1 MKWKKRI
8 SLLLAAAA
16 LSAAASGCGAKEKD
30 LLLHLTFDEGAGT
43 TVTDSS
49 GHLPDGEVSYL
60 YTNALYMDSQ
70 DPQWRSTGVEG
81 GSLLFD
87 GSSTFISYDKSD
99 LAVEGSSLTVSVWA
113 APRTFEW
120 DDPSA
125 VENGTEL
132 LTGLVSQFSKNTRQG
147 FVLGY
152 ERHGRLTFQAG
163 TGEDWLTVW
172 SDEGTGLA
180 KNEWNQVTA
189 TFNGEAG
196 TMALYL
202 NGQLLASREIPK
214 GSAIAPANTGLLV
227 GRSSEAEHWAAS
239 YINVHSGL
247 MDDLKLYDRV
257 LSADEIAD
265 AYAAVTV
272 PEIAYEDIG
281 LQNILTGDVQ
291 KPQYHGGPYQ
301 FWMNEPHAPLYYN
314 GMYHLFFQQN
324 MQGSYWRTIAWGH
337 LVSEDMVHWREIQQ
351 AITPTYGS
359 VVPDGVWSGCAALD
373 ANGVPL
379 LFFTAGNDSFR
390 EVEGLISN
398 QNIGVAYPADLE
410 DPELTDW
417 VICDALAVVQ
427 QEGQGRTG
435 EFRDPHIWKEGD
447 TWCMLVCS
455 GSTRTTGGTALL
467 YTTDTLEL
475 QPDGTVAMDWQY
487 RGPVYEMEN
496 PTSSMG
502 TSWELP
508 VILPVSNEAGTISRY
523 FFLFSPAP
531 ASTADNK
538 IYYFVGDFDL
548 ESGRFTPDPSFNGEA
563 RILDFGA
570 NVFTGPSAFTDPVSG
585 EVVIFSIMQDQRSP
599 AEEGASGWAH
609 NAGLARNLYLNE
621 DGTDLCISPIE
632 AVNELEENVLVDAQ
646 NLTLE
651 EANALLADVDEDML
665 YLEAVFAPQDAAS
678 FGLAFKQ
685 NGEGDESKF
694 TYDTASGRLTGS
706 TTNRGDGASA
716 MPGSGVL
723 PLKDGKLTMRV
734 YIDRSL
740 VEGFFNGDKA
750 LSLRSYPED
759 PASAQG
765 LSVFAEGGVTLDR
778 LYVASMGSI
787 YE

>member
-189 TFNGEAG
+189 TFDGEAG

-398 QNIGVAYPADLE
+398 QNIGVAYPADLK

-417 VICDALAVVQ
+417 VICDALAVIQ

-496 PTSSMG
+496 PTGSMG

-632 AVNELEENVLVDAQ
+632 AVNELEEDVLVDAQ

-665 YLEAVFAPQDAAS
+665 YLEAVFVPQDAAS

-685 NGEGDESKF
+685 SGEGDESKF

-740 VEGFFNGDKA
+740 VEAFFNGDKA

-765 LSVFAEGGVTLDR
+765 LSIFAEGGVTLDR